1 MVRDTSDGGAVYWRS
16 RRGMLELDLLL
27 VPFTREV
34 YGTLGAG
41 ERERYRELLGF
52 EDQELF
58 GWLLGSE
65 PAGRWQPLVDR
76 ILAHKTATGS

>member
-1 MVRDTSDGGAVYWRS
+1 MVRESGNGGMVYWRS

-34 YGTLGAG
+34 YGSLGAPEQG
-41 ERERYRELLGF
+41 RYRELLAC

-58 GWLLGSE
+58 GWLLGGK
-65 PAGRWQPLVDR
+65 PAGHWQPLIDR
-76 ILAHKTATGS
+76 ILAHKTASRS